1 VLWQQSGAGRGVRL
15 EVESHFPGGK
25 LLFPSV
31 GLPRGSP
38 GRFLRTGKR
47 HLPRIGV
54 QELLG
59 LTGETVEEA

>member
-1 VLWQQSGAGRGVRL
+1 L